1 MPFFE
6 IRSDFLNPYFN
17 FIRKNEITQIK
28 NKKKYSH
35 PVQIKVIEIE
45 YLDVLSNGHYS
56 PIKDNNSVIVP
67 HPSMIK
73 IGLGLY
79 FLSK

>member
-45 YLDVLSNGHYS
+45 YLDVFSNGT
-56 PIKDNNSVIVP
+56 
-67 HPSMIK
+67 
-73 IGLGLY
+73 L
-79 FLSK
+79 